1 MKKKIV
7 FIILISFFILSGC
20 TPSNSNIKVFKG
32 YDKPTIN
39 QHSKGLAEINKE
51 QSQDSAAKTTPAKEI
66 SKKTAATVNKTSTA
80 EKTEKDSLIDSSAD
94 FYDFILK
101 SLSSFKSTASA
112 GIINYNEKIYNL
124 AVINKVLKD
133 HPDIDYGFL
142 GASGKVT
149 TTGNESVME
158 ITFKYSFSR
167 DTMISMKKYSE
178 EKSKSITATIIKPS
192 MSEFQ
197 KVFTIHNYIV
207 NNTSY
212 DTSNPIPGQ
221 AYTDYG
227 VFKMRKAVCE
237 GYSKAM
243 YRLLTDAG
251 IKSYLVKGYGNN
263 QSHAWLIVRIDGKYT
278 HIDPTWDDPIT
289 STGENILS
297 YKYFGLTD
305 TQIAS
310 SHSWDR
316 NSYPSC
322 TTEEYNIKK

>member
-1 MKKKIV
+1 MKNKIV
-7 FIILISFFILSGC
+7 FIILLSFFTFSGC
-20 TPSNSNIKVFKG
+20 TPSNSSIKVFKS
-32 YDKPTIN
+32 YDKTTIN
-39 QHSKGLAEINKE
+39 QHSKGLTEINKE
-51 QSQDSAAKTTPAKEI
+51 QSQYSTAKSTPAKEI
-66 SKKTAATVNKTSTA
+66 SKKTADTVNKTSSA
-80 EKTEKDSLIDSSAD
+80 ENGSLIDSSAD
-94 FYDFILK
+94 FCDFILK

-133 HPDIDYGFL
+133 HPEIDYGFQ

-167 DTMISMKKYSE
+167 DSMISMKKYSE
-178 EKSKSITATIIKPS
+178 EKSKSIIASIIKSS

-197 KVFTIHNYIV
+197 KVIAIHNYIV

-227 VFKMRKAVCE
+227 VFKMQKAVCE

-243 YRLLTDAG
+243 YRLLMDAG

-263 QSHAWLIVRIDGKYT
+263 QPHAWLIVRIDGKYT

-289 STGENILS
+289 SNGENILS
-297 YKYFGLTD
+297 YKFFGLTD
-305 TQIAS
+305 SQIAA

-316 NSYPSC
+316 DSYPAC
-322 TTEEYNIKK
+322 TTTEYNIKK